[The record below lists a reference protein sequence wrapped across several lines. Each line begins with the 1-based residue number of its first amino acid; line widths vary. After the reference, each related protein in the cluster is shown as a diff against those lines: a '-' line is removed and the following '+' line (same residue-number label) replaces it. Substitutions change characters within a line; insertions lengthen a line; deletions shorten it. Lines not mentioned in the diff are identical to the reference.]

1 MSLFLLVKFVCV
13 GNLADCTYN
22 ELGGKMVCF
31 LDRIIDFF
39 VQIELLEHMTFPC
52 YLRDSVTS
60 LVENTECLFQ
70 YNGLLVSWKKFNL
83 QSQFHITKIQNS
95 FEILKYL
102 KEIIMLNLTKEGIVV
117 QFLPEAKDFW
127 VSLNQVL

>member
-1 MSLFLLVKFVCV
+1 
-13 GNLADCTYN
+13 
-22 ELGGKMVCF
+22 
-31 LDRIIDFF
+31 
-39 VQIELLEHMTFPC
+39 
-52 YLRDSVTS
+52 
-60 LVENTECLFQ
+60 
-70 YNGLLVSWKKFNL
+70 LLVSWKKFNL

-117 QFLPEAKDFW
+117 QFIPEAKDFW

>member
-1 MSLFLLVKFVCV
+1 M
-13 GNLADCTYN
+13 
-22 ELGGKMVCF
+22 
-31 LDRIIDFF
+31 
-39 VQIELLEHMTFPC
+39 QIELLKHMAFPR

-60 LVENTECLFQ
+60 LVENTEGLFQ
-70 YNGLLVSWKKFNL
+70 FNGLLGCWKQSNL
-83 QSQFHITKIQNS
+83 QSQFHIAKIQNS

-102 KEIIMLNLTKEGIVV
+102 KEIIMLNPTKEGIVV

>member
-1 MSLFLLVKFVCV
+1 
-13 GNLADCTYN
+13 
-22 ELGGKMVCF
+22 MVCF

-70 YNGLLVSWKKFNL
+70 FNGLLVSWKKFNL

-102 KEIIMLNLTKEGIVV
+102 KEIIMLNLTKRGDSGSI
-117 QFLPEAKDFW
+117 PPRTKDFW
-127 VSLNQVL
+127 VSSNQVI

>member
-1 MSLFLLVKFVCV
+1 
-13 GNLADCTYN
+13 
-22 ELGGKMVCF
+22 MVCF

-70 YNGLLVSWKKFNL
+70 FNGLLVSWKKFNL
-83 QSQFHITKIQNS
+83 QSQFHITKIQNY

-102 KEIIMLNLTKEGIVV
+102 KEIIMSNLTKEGIVV
-117 QFLPEAKDFW
+117 QFLTEAKDFL
-127 VSLNQVL
+127 VSSNQVL